1 MQLYSKLT
9 RRAFFYLVGLLVA
22 GISSAKSMK
31 IGADKHHKIKEWNEI
46 LKEAKNFPFIKTL
59 FSRRSRRFGWGMEIP
74 SGPLKFKSNR
84 PPIGLDEFENAFI
97 ISSGMGVSGWHNG
110 IPFSSSQD
118 GLCSYNVRFTGRTF
132 PCTAGIGNLD
142 LFYTNDNG
150 TYFVSTR
157 NGDGSKPWEISKE
170 SEAEKLISQVDN
182 HTKKISTKRIEL
194 SRDGTNFSAH
204 NIWNGNTE
212 GSTLYIPVT
221 NVAEQLIAMLFIVV
235 ESGYLVYDD
244 LNKRNAGELTKY
256 LDTKLLDKDRR
267 YPLSYLEQYTL
278 TQCAVEMG
286 TMGQNM
292 SLSLQP
298 LGLGGWFY
306 SGINPFSIM
315 GLKAKKGQPGL
326 GFKFEFNNDW
336 GVPNPTGISDLYQ
349 SMSPPHYNTMS
360 EAVDTFIEKKFG
372 KDGTFRSQD
381 HPYKNETFTDNA
393 NIPSKETINCVCEI
407 AEYIFKEY
415 GKFPGTV
422 PSIFVRYYVQAHRL
436 ETGYYDKYFKPGA
449 YTDTHKANV
458 ERWSRRDI

>member
-1 MQLYSKLT
+1 MRLYSKLT
-9 RRAFFYLVGLLVA
+9 RRAFFYLIGLLA
-22 GISSAKSMK
+22 TGISTAKSVK
-31 IGADKHHKIKEWNEI
+31 ILDTKHIKIKEWNDI
-46 LKEAKNFPFIKTL
+46 LREAKKFPFIKAL
-59 FSRRSRRFGWGMEIP
+59 YSRRSRRFGWGMEIP
-74 SGPLKFKSNR
+74 SGPLKFKSNK
-84 PPIGLDEFENAFI
+84 PAIGLDEFENAFI

-157 NGDGSKPWEISKE
+157 NGNGNDPWKISQN
-170 SEAEKLISQVDN
+170 SEAEKLIAQVSE
-182 HTKKISTKRIEL
+182 HTKKLSNTRIQL
-194 SRDGTNFSAH
+194 NRDGTNFSAH
-204 NIWNGNTE
+204 NIWNGNKE
-212 GSTLYIPVT
+212 GTTLYIPAT

-244 LNKRNAGELTKY
+244 LNKSNAGNLTKY
-256 LDTKLLDKDRR
+256 LDSQLLKKNRK

-292 SLSLQP
+292 ALSLQP

-315 GLKAKKGQPGL
+315 GLKANKGQPGL
-326 GFKFEFNNDW
+326 GFEFEFNNDW
-336 GVPNPTGISDLYQ
+336 GVPNPTGISDLYH
-349 SMSPPHYNTMS
+349 SMSPPHFKTMS
-360 EAVDTFIEKKFG
+360 DAVDVFIEKKFG
-372 KDGTFRSQD
+372 KNGTFRGQN
-381 HPYKNETFTDNA
+381 HPYKSETFTTNA
-393 NIPSKETINCVCEI
+393 NLPSKETIDCVKEI
-407 AEYIFKEY
+407 AEYIYKEY

-422 PSIFVRYYVQAHRL
+422 PSIFVRYYVQAQRL
-436 ETGYYDKYFKPGA
+436 ETDYYDKFFKPGS
-449 YTDTHKANV
+449 YTETHKANV
-458 ERWSRRDI
+458 ERWTRQDT